1 MPLMTLGRR
10 RRRTSAALL
19 FVLCLAAGGDFGN
32 GGGIEAKGVKPTG
45 TPNLGGTMVT
55 EGGLVFAGGTHDSR
69 FRAFNSRTGQELWV
83 ARLEARGHA
92 TPITYLGK
100 KSGRQYVVIVAG
112 AGGYFSREVS
122 DALGAFSLP

>member
-1 MPLMTLGRR
+1 MPLMTLDRR
-10 RRRTSAALL
+10 RRRTNAALL

-32 GGGIEAKGVKPTG
+32 GGG
-45 TPNLGGTMVT
+45 
-55 EGGLVFAGGTHDSR
+55 LVFAGGTHDSC
-69 FRAFNSRTGQELWV
+69 FRAFDSRTGQELWV
-83 ARLEARGHA
+83 ARLEAGGHA

-112 AGGYFSREVS
+112 AGGHFSREVS